1 MKFDESFHRTF
12 YDCSQFYLQGK
23 GGFFQNFFVIVCDR
37 PDEMYFYIFVVIL
50 HDITGEEVFE
60 SVQNDSVDT
69 RLFDIFDEERRYRCQ
84 KTIGERLLVYVIQN
98 FFWREI
104 EAVEKLFF

>member
-1 MKFDESFHRTF
+1 MKFDETFHRTF

-104 EAVEKLFF
+104 ETVEKFFF